1 MEVLIIKLIFLFLMC
16 TVVYIGLF
24 MATGTNDYIEYRNK
38 IYKEQLEREKN
49 ERL

>member
-1 MEVLIIKLIFLFLMC
+1 MEVLIAKLIFLFLMC

-24 MATGTNDYIEYRNK
+24 MAKDTNDYIEYRNK
-38 IYKEQLEREKN
+38 LYREQLERNKN